1 MLLKISIFNYGKITV
16 IMKQLTISTIIR
28 LILLTTLLSLFFA
41 CSNTSSVDKP
51 ASLQEF
57 KTKEGDSKTSDATI
71 KYWAIPEQYKD
82 VPIEQIK
89 AQIEITD
96 YMVMKG
102 AATNAG
108 TEAMDGT
115 MIQKGNERSIGAGGA
130 AVAKETPKN
139 KADREALA
147 EFTNKL
153 ISLEGVVN
161 TIGTQKTSPL
171 DIKER
176 EPGKYEIW
184 FCADK
189 NQARKPCRYRAF
201 LLYEGPEGKGD
212 TLFTHDNV
220 IKFWGVL
227 LEEKIGLLIITGY
240 KVSKR
245 YPKIR
250 VLDLEVIK

>member
-1 MLLKISIFNYGKITV
+1 MKKLSIPIILKSLLITV
-16 IMKQLTISTIIR
+16 TIA
-28 LILLTTLLSLFFA
+28 LFFA
-41 CSNTSSVDKP
+41 CGNSTSSVDKP
-51 ASLQEF
+51 PTLQEF
-57 KTKEGDSKTSDATI
+57 KEKEGGSKTSDATD

-82 VPIEQIK
+82 IPIEQIK
-89 AQIEITD
+89 SQIEITD

-108 TEAMDGT
+108 TEDMIGT
-115 MIQKGNERSIGAGGA
+115 MTQKAAVKSIGGEGKS
-130 AVAKETPKN
+130 VVKETPKN

-147 EFTNKL
+147 AYTNKL

-161 TIGTQKTSPL
+161 TTGTQKSSPL
-171 DIKER
+171 DIQER
-176 EPGKYEIW
+176 IPGKYEIW

-189 NQARKPCRYRAF
+189 NQQRKPCRYRAF

-220 IKFWGVL
+220 IRFWGVV
-227 LEEKIGLLIITGY
+227 LEEQIGRLTLPAGFTF
-240 KVSKR
+240 KR

-250 VLDLEVIK
+250 VIDLEVIK

>member
-1 MLLKISIFNYGKITV
+1 MKKLSIPIIIKSLLVTV
-16 IMKQLTISTIIR
+16 IIV
-28 LILLTTLLSLFFA
+28 LFFA
-41 CSNTSSVDKP
+41 CTSTVDKP

-57 KTKEGDSKTSDATI
+57 KQKEGDSKTSDATD
-71 KYWAIPEQYKD
+71 KYWAIPEQYKN
-82 VPIEQIK
+82 VSIEQIK

-115 MIQKGNERSIGAGGA
+115 MIQKGNERSIGSGGGA
-130 AVAKETPKN
+130 VSKETPKN

-147 EFTNKL
+147 QYANKL

-161 TIGTQKTSPL
+161 TIATQKNSPL
-171 DIKER
+171 DIQER
-176 EPGKYEIW
+176 IPGKYEVW

-189 NQARKPCRYRAF
+189 NQQRKPFRYLAY
-201 LLYEGPEGKGD
+201 LLYEAPEGKGD

-220 IKFWGVL
+220 IRFWGVV
-227 LEEKIGLLIITGY
+227 LEEQIGILKLPNGRTF
-240 KVSKR
+240 KR

-250 VLDLEVIK
+250 VLDLEIIK

>member
-1 MLLKISIFNYGKITV
+1 
-16 IMKQLTISTIIR
+16 MKKLSISTIMR
-28 LILLTTLLSLFFA
+28 LVLLSIIISLFFA
-41 CSNTSSVDKP
+41 CASSDPNKAAGIPTSLEK
-51 ASLQEF
+51 F
-57 KTKEGDSKTSDATI
+57 KAKEGDSKTSDVTV

-82 VPIEQIK
+82 IPIEQIK
-89 AQIEITD
+89 SQIEITD
-96 YMVMKG
+96 YMVLKG
-102 AATNAG
+102 AATDAG
-108 TEAMDGT
+108 TEATGRLKGT
-115 MIQKGNERSIGAGGA
+115 DRSIVAGGA
-130 AVAKETPKN
+130 SVPEETPKN

>member
-1 MLLKISIFNYGKITV
+1 MIKKSFILSV
-16 IMKQLTISTIIR
+16 VR
-28 LILLTTLLSLFFA
+28 LILLTGLLSLFFA
-41 CSNTSSVDKP
+41 CGNSTSGVSKP
-51 ASLQEF
+51 PSLQEF
-57 KTKEGDSKTSDATI
+57 KEKEGNSKTSDATN
-71 KYWAIPEQYKD
+71 KYWAIPEPYKG

-89 AQIEITD
+89 SQIEITD

-108 TEAMDGT
+108 TEDMDANRDRQTSGT
-115 MIQKGNERSIGAGGA
+115 HKSIAAGGA

-147 EFTNKL
+147 QYSNKL

-161 TIGTQKTSPL
+161 TTATQKTAPL
-171 DIKER
+171 DIKEQVA
-176 EPGKYEIW
+176 GKYEIW

-189 NQARKPCRYRAF
+189 NQQRKPCRYRAF

-220 IKFWGVL
+220 IRFWGVV
-227 LEEKIGLLIITGY
+227 LEEQIGILKLPNGLTF
-240 KVSKR
+240 KR
-245 YPKIR
+245 YPKVR

>member
-1 MLLKISIFNYGKITV
+1 
-16 IMKQLTISTIIR
+16 MKKLSISTIIR
-28 LILLTTLLSLFFA
+28 LVLLSSIISLFFA
-41 CSNTSSVDKP
+41 CASSDPNKAAGIPTSLEK
-51 ASLQEF
+51 F
-57 KTKEGDSKTSDATI
+57 KAKEGDSKTSDVTV

-89 AQIEITD
+89 SQIEITD
-96 YMVMKG
+96 YMVLKG
-102 AATNAG
+102 AATDAG
-108 TEAMDGT
+108 TEATGRLKGT
-115 MIQKGNERSIGAGGA
+115 DRSIVAGGA
-130 AVAKETPKN
+130 SVPEETPKN

>member
-1 MLLKISIFNYGKITV
+1 
-16 IMKQLTISTIIR
+16 
-28 LILLTTLLSLFFA
+28 
-41 CSNTSSVDKP
+41 
-51 ASLQEF
+51 
-57 KTKEGDSKTSDATI
+57 
-71 KYWAIPEQYKD
+71 
-82 VPIEQIK
+82 
-89 AQIEITD
+89 
-96 YMVMKG
+96 MVLKG
-102 AATNAG
+102 AATDAG
-108 TEAMDGT
+108 TEATGRLKGT
-115 MIQKGNERSIGAGGA
+115 DRSIVAGGA
-130 AVAKETPKN
+130 SVPEETPKN

-153 ISLEGVVN
+153 ISLDGDVN

-220 IKFWGVL
+220 IRFWGVV
-227 LEEKIGLLIITGY
+227 LEEQIGRLALPAGFTF
-240 KVSKR
+240 KR

>member
-1 MLLKISIFNYGKITV
+1 MNKLSILI
-16 IMKQLTISTIIR
+16 IIR
-28 LILLTTLLSLFFA
+28 LILLTGLLSLFFA
-41 CSNTSSVDKP
+41 CSNNGSSVDKP
-51 ASLQEF
+51 PSLQEF
-57 KTKEGDSKTSDATI
+57 KQKEGDSKTSDATD

-89 AQIEITD
+89 SQIEITD

-108 TEAMDGT
+108 TEDMIGT
-115 MIQKGNERSIGAGGA
+115 MTQKAAVRSIAGEGSS
-130 AVAKETPKN
+130 VAKELPKN

-147 EFTNKL
+147 EYTNKL
-153 ISLEGVVN
+153 ISLEGLVN
-161 TIGTQKTSPL
+161 TSANQKSSPL

-176 EPGKYEIW
+176 IPGKYEIW

-189 NQARKPCRYRAF
+189 NQQRKPCRYRAF
-201 LLYEGPEGKGD
+201 LLYEAPEGKGD

-220 IKFWGVL
+220 IRFWGVV
-227 LEEKIGLLIITGY
+227 LEEQIGRLALPNGFTF
-240 KVSKR
+240 KR